1 MKQVKLLITLI
12 FTTILSL
19 NSLWGADACSATTDH
34 TFTNVPNNSFSDT
47 GTLSN
52 NADKYYY
59 FQVPGPGT
67 ITFSASA
74 DVSSYS
80 YTYGLSSC
88 PTTTTAIA
96 SGGTIEVVGD
106 TDFNFRIRAN
116 AANKIFSI
124 TLAYVPAPSFNPPIM
139 GNIPDKLITVGSNF
153 SLNISAFVTT
163 TEGDPILSYALTGTL
178 PTNLSFNTGTGV
190 LSGIPDTNGTFSL
203 SVTATDKDGVSN
215 SDSFTLSTTP
225 VSGPPVMGDI
235 PNQDIT
241 NGVAYTLNIANYA
254 SAIDSAIVSYTLTG
268 TLPTGLNF
276 NSTTG
281 ILSGTPTLDGTYSLS
296 AYATDAEGNSNT
308 DDFNITVL
316 PLGVESDLLIIKT
329 PSTRY
334 ADVNETVKYIITI
347 ANETSTAMSNVNIT
361 DVLKAYHYDLVNSI
375 AGAEVSGLDF
385 NIIILDTGSFNCGTV
400 ASTATS
406 FTCIGDVPRRTGTG
420 GVPGLARI
428 VYTITTP
435 SSPVPALLYN
445 EVTINGTTTTADAS
459 VIVSSGYG
467 GGIIITPPPE
477 HADVID
483 EDEWADISTYNAGTS
498 KVLKT
503 KISAHTGVGLAAV
516 HLDGSRNASIYVP
529 SDPELSFLVIPYLS
543 NGMCSTQEILYE
555 AGTNV
560 PVVFNITN
568 GSVIDTKNVKMP
580 AYATKNAHISVSYI
594 DLDQLLADSGVKCV
608 YNSSTTGNL
617 AGLGQCVNS
626 ANNYYDAF
634 GLTAYQRCQ
643 TMNGRPCEP
652 SNHGESNPADPTYN
666 PLYDNELGCLMC
678 TLNAFPDCS
687 SDDFAIRPNNFDSTI
702 TPSQTFTAGTPT
714 PLIFRAEQH
723 DGITPTF
730 SYNENENTSFTV
742 AIDINDTTKTCAQP
756 SINFS
761 PIVDFTNGTVADNYT
776 LNNVGDFNLT
786 MHETLGA
793 EFALVDADDTN
804 ETLRLI
810 EPFTTQ
816 IKVIPHHFGIVGGLQ
831 NGSNGFTYLSNF
843 EVFDTN
849 ASRNIS
855 ASLDLNVTAQA
866 ENNATTSN
874 YTALCYAKDGDLKL
888 TLASPIV
895 PDPANSL
902 TKLLWYHYTPDSNGS
917 IPLTGATEYTLPYL
931 KNRFDSNVTNG
942 TAEFNYK
949 INFDRNATKVVNP
962 FMVVVN
968 DLNVTDK
975 DGASGAKAGGN
986 ATFLFGRTH
995 ASRQRYYDATAPYQG
1010 LANIYYES
1018 FCFGALCNK
1027 TLLPNGINS
1036 TRTDDVRWY
1045 VIPNPFHTTPTD
1057 GVVGTVVQKGGL
1069 NIVTASPQA
1078 PTTGNP
1084 STTTLTYT
1092 GAKGFPYKTTMENN
1106 ASIWLIQNETNPNA
1120 TKNEFQVEF
1129 DLSGGWTGEHE
1140 TNTTTKTP
1148 AGTTTNRRIMW

>member
-742 AIDINDTTKTCAQP
+742 AIDINDTAKTCAQP
-756 SINFS
+756 SISFS

-786 MHETLGA
+786 IHETVGS
-793 EFALVDADDTN
+793 EFAFVDTDDTN

-810 EPFTTQ
+810 EPFATQ
-816 IKVIPHHFGIVGGLQ
+816 IKVIPHHFGIDGNLT

-874 YTALCYAKDGDLKL
+874 YTALCYAKDGNLTL
-888 TLASPIV
+888 TLANAITVTP
-895 PDPANSL
+895 PASDGSNPLS
-902 TKLLWYHYTPDSNGS
+902 KLIWYHYAPDSNGS
-917 IPLTGATEYTLPYL
+917 IPITGTTEYTLPYL

-942 TAEFNYK
+942 MAEFNYK
-949 INFDRNATKVVNP
+949 INFDRNTTKVVNP

-968 DLNVTDK
+968 DLNVTDD

-995 ASRQRYYDATAPYQG
+995 ASRQRYQG
-1010 LANIYYES
+1010 NTGPANIYFES
-1018 FCFGALCNK
+1018 YCFTGCDK
-1027 TLLPNGINS
+1027 TLLNGFSPALI
-1036 TRTDDVRWY
+1036 RTDDVRWY
-1045 VIPNPFHTTPTD
+1045 INEAHVLTND
-1057 GVVGTVVQKGGL
+1057 GLAGAVSEKATSVK
-1069 NIVTASPQA
+1069 VTATPL
-1078 PTTGNP
+1078 
-1084 STTTLTYT
+1084 TTTNPPPQTTNLTYG
-1092 GAKGFPYKTTMENN
+1092 GANFPYKTTMKNN
-1106 ASIWLIQNETNPNA
+1106 ASNWLIQNEFDANA
-1120 TKNEFQVEF
+1120 TTNEFQVEF
-1129 DLSGGWTGEHE
+1129 DNQGLWTGDNNTSTT
-1140 TNTTTKTP
+1140 TNTPTDK
-1148 AGTTTNRRIMW
+1148 AKTNRRIMW